1 MQFCLLCCPILTL
14 PAPYGLALGSLLPS
28 VAWDHF
34 SRQGRNTMRETCF
47 NMYLA
52 AILHGVAVR
61 DGSMHAC
68 CARASSLPALVSLSW
83 HARPERA
90 VKDVILYVF
99 HLYTS
104 QVFALAFT
112 LSEYRVTNTGCVCVP
127 PKGFSYPF
135 AFCGVPPIASAGVP
149 FKLRNSK
156 CETKPTV
163 RKVIRKVTLRMKNKI
178 CASLMRVPRQRYH
191 SPAYA

>member
-1 MQFCLLCCPILTL
+1 MRFYLLYCPILTSGL

-34 SRQGRNTMRETCF
+34 SRQGRNKMRETCF

-52 AILHGVAVR
+52 AILHGVAIR
-61 DGSMHAC
+61 DGSMLVVLEP
-68 CARASSLPALVSLSW
+68 ARFPPLCHS
-83 HARPERA
+83 RGTRA
-90 VKDVILYVF
+90 QNEPFLKDVILYVF

-104 QVFALAFT
+104 QVFALALT
-112 LSEYRVTNTGCVCVP
+112 RSEYHVTNTGCVCVP

-135 AFCGVPPIASAGVP
+135 AFCGVPQIASAGVA

-163 RKVIRKVTLRMKNKI
+163 RKVIRKVTLRMKN
-178 CASLMRVPRQRYH
+178 
-191 SPAYA
+191 